1 MKLLKGKVSFKE
13 MKEAK
18 RKRSNKI
25 NLSIVHFLIIFSV
38 LLISPMDPRKVDAY
52 SEIEVPVVRIIE
64 SSNSDDSDKES
75 DSDDNGED
83 DTSIPDPE
91 RVEEEINVEEEVESE
106 PAEESV
112 DEENSAESEEETE
125 TETPVEE
132 TAEVPEDVE
141 VEEEPVAEE
150 LYRYNPTDE
159 EYEILC
165 RVVEAEVTGYD
176 VWVAK
181 GLTHDQIIDA
191 KVRVAQVFLN
201 RMDSSRFS
209 ETTLKA
215 TLMKKN
221 ASSTFRDGRYYKVAV
236 TDYTIEA
243 VNKAL
248 SAYTP
253 DLTGGALFFSSGKP
267 NSSQTIFKD
276 EVGHIFGL

>member
-64 SSNSDDSDKES
+64 SNNSNDSDKES

-83 DTSIPDPE
+83 DTSNPDPE
-91 RVEEEINVEEEVESE
+91 MVEEEINVEEEVESE

-132 TAEVPEDVE
+132 TAEVTEDVE

-253 DLTGGALFFSSGKP
+253 DLTRGALFFSSGKP

>member
-1 MKLLKGKVSFKE
+1 MKLLHGKVSFKE
-13 MKEAK
+13 MKETK
-18 RKRSNKI
+18 RKTSNKFT
-25 NLSIVHFLIIFSV
+25 LSIVHFLIIFSI

-52 SEIEVPVVRIIE
+52 NDVEAPVVRIID
-64 SSNSDDSDKES
+64 SSNSDDDTDT
-75 DSDDNGED
+75 DSNEDED
-83 DTSIPDPE
+83 DTSLPDPE
-91 RVEEEINVEEEVESE
+91 RVEEEIYVEEEVESE
-106 PAEESV
+106 LVEESTT
-112 DEENSAESEEETE
+112 EEISVESEEETE
-125 TETPVEE
+125 TDAPVEE
-132 TAEVPEDVE
+132 TAEVTEDVE

-165 RVVEAEVTGYD
+165 RVVEAEVEGYD
-176 VWVAK
+176 VWASK
-181 GLTHDQIIDA
+181 GLSHDQIIDA

-201 RMDSSRFS
+201 RLESKRFS

-221 ASSTFRDGRYYKVAV
+221 ASSTFRDGRYYSVKV
-236 TDYTIEA
+236 TDYTVEA

-253 DLTGGALFFSSGKP
+253 DLTRGALFFSSGKP